1 MRNPRAL
8 RAFGTLLG
16 VLVLIVASSC
26 RTAPARD
33 TGPIQISLTSVASS
47 RERDL
52 AVTGLSST
60 ELVGLR
66 DARWDERA
74 WQSLLRVTVTDNA
87 VDAIAGRYSVTD
99 SAVIFRPRFGFDPGR
114 TYTAALDLSRL
125 PTPRHS
131 AVVIAHVRVDAQ
143 PSTAPATSVAAIYP
157 SAAEWPENMLR
168 FYIHFSAPM
177 SRGAGTRYVHLLDA
191 QAHEVPDAI
200 LAAYS
205 DLWNPDA
212 TRLTVFFDPGR
223 VKRGVGP
230 NVALGR
236 AILAGRRYAIQVDRE
251 WPDAAG
257 RPLVSSFRREFMA
270 AAAAYKALTTRGWR
284 IAPPAAN
291 SQNPLVVAFPAPL
304 DRALLERAIA
314 VRTADDKDLA
324 GDVKVGTDEKSWI
337 FTPAAAWRAGG
348 YQLVVLTVLE
358 DPAGNKIGRAF
369 EVLPT
374 DPSESSGDPDL
385 VRVPFTI
392 TH

>member
-1 MRNPRAL
+1 V
-8 RAFGTLLG
+8 G
-16 VLVLIVASSC
+16 VLVLVAAASC
-26 RTAPARD
+26 RTGPPPAA
-33 TGPIQISLTSVASS
+33 GPIQISLTSDANS
-47 RERDL
+47 RERDI
-52 AVTGLSST
+52 AVTGLSSK
-60 ELVGLR
+60 ELGRLR

-74 WQSLLRVTVTDNA
+74 WQSFLRVTVTDNA

-99 SAVIFRPRFGFDPGR
+99 SAVMFRPRFGFDPGR
-114 TYTAALDLSRL
+114 TYTAALDLARL
-125 PTPRHS
+125 PTPRPA

-168 FYIHFSAPM
+168 FYIYFSGPM
-177 SRGAGTRYVHLLDA
+177 SRGAGTKYVHLLDE
-191 QAHEVPDAI
+191 QANEVPDAI

-205 DLWNPDA
+205 DLWNADA

-236 AILAGRRYAIQVDRE
+236 AIVAGRRYAIQIDRE
-251 WPDAAG
+251 WLDAVG
-257 RPLVSSFRREFMA
+257 RPLVSPFRREFMA
-270 AAAAYKALTTRGWR
+270 GAAAYKALTTREWR
-284 IAPPAAN
+284 IATPAAN
-291 SQNPLVVAFPAPL
+291 AQNPLVVTFPAPL

-314 VRTADDKDLA
+314 VRTADDRALA
-324 GDVKVGTDEKSWI
+324 GDVKIGTGESNWT
-337 FTPAAAWRAGG
+337 FTPAAPWRAGG

-374 DPSESSGDPDL
+374 DPSESSSDPDL
-385 VRVPFTI
+385 VRLPFTI
-392 TH
+392 TR

>member
-1 MRNPRAL
+1 VCAL
-8 RAFGTLLG
+8 
-16 VLVLIVASSC
+16 VLVAASSC
-26 RTAPARD
+26 RTGPAPDA
-33 TGPIQISLTSVASS
+33 GPIQISLTSAASS
-47 RERDL
+47 RERDI

-60 ELVGLR
+60 ELVQLR

-74 WQSLLRVTVTDNA
+74 WQSLLRVTVTDDA

-114 TYTAALDLSRL
+114 TYKAALDLARL
-125 PTPRHS
+125 PTPRQS
-131 AVVIAHVRVDAQ
+131 AVVIAHVRIDAQ
-143 PSTAPATSVAAIYP
+143 ASTGPAASVAAIYP

-168 FYIHFSAPM
+168 FYIHFSGPM
-177 SRGAGTRYVHLLDA
+177 SRGAGTKYVHLLDA
-191 QAHEVPDAI
+191 QANEIPDAI

-205 DLWNPDA
+205 DLWNPDT

-236 AILAGRRYAIQVDRE
+236 AIVAGRRYAIQVDRE

-257 RPLVSSFRREFMA
+257 RPLMSSFRREFMA
-270 AAAAYKALTTRGWR
+270 AAAAYKALTARDWR
-284 IAPPAAN
+284 IAAPAAN
-291 SQNPLVVAFPAPL
+291 AQNPLVVTFPAPL

-314 VRTADDKDLA
+314 VRTADDKELA
-324 GDVKVGTDEKSWI
+324 GEVKIGTDESSWT
-337 FTPAAAWRAGG
+337 FTPSAPWRAGE
-348 YQLVVLTVLE
+348 YQLAVLTVLE

-374 DPSESSGDPDL
+374 DPSESSSDPDL
-385 VRVPFTI
+385 VRLPFTI
-392 TH
+392 TR